1 MEISTYRTFPI
12 TQIFAG
18 EPSINPLELQG
29 IPWGTSLMPHTRRFL
44 RLTRLASYRSYRSCT
59 DAINPTDD
67 TRNSTCKFYE
77 PVFNHTQVRCY
88 NKHFQLRYN
97 IQSQE
102 NGEILY
108 YDDARAAIM
117 SYNPVSKENSVRA
130 GNVLRTTV
138 SFSCKGGYIVCGGL
152 EGEIEIFNN
161 EGKKVVS
168 DNIADPDS
176 TKIINNVKLDWN
188 ESRLTLMTCSN
199 DSKIRIFDAPSYRLL
214 RSFSFNSCV
223 NHANF
228 SPCKKMIGAA
238 LDDRNVVIVDYDTGD
253 NMFVLKGHLD
263 FSFGVAWHPMSSF
276 IVATCNQDRSAKIW
290 DLRMSSDH
298 GVSPLLT
305 LRCNLGSALN
315 LQFSP
320 NGEYLAFSESADFLH
335 IYETQTFTEEQE
347 IDVFGEIAGFSF
359 SSETMTGERLYLGIS
374 DYTYRSLL
382 EYRLR
387 DKSLDKLV
395 I

>member
-1 MEISTYRTFPI
+1 MEIGTYHTFPF
-12 TQIFAG
+12 TQIFEE
-18 EPSINPLELQG
+18 EPSQMPHDFQG
-29 IPWGTSLMPHTRRFL
+29 IPWQTSFMPYTRRSL
-44 RLTRLASYRSYRSCT
+44 RFTRLGSYRSYRSCT
-59 DAINPTDD
+59 DALDATDD
-67 TRNSTCKFYE
+67 TRNNECKFYE
-77 PVFNHTQVRCY
+77 PVFNHTQVHCY
-88 NKHFQLRYN
+88 NKHFQLRYT

-108 YDDARAAIM
+108 YDDRQAAIM
-117 SYNPVSKENSVRA
+117 SYNPVSKTNSIRA
-130 GNVLRTTV
+130 GNVLRNTV

-152 EGEIEIFNN
+152 EGELEIFNN

-199 DSKIRIFDAPSYRLL
+199 DSKIRLFDAPSYRLL
-214 RSFSFNSCV
+214 RSFSFSSCV
-223 NHANF
+223 NHASF

-238 LDDRNVVIVDYDTGD
+238 LDDRNVVIVDYDTGED
-253 NMFVLKGHLD
+253 VFVLKGHRD
-263 FSFGVAWHPMSSF
+263 YSFGVAWHPMNSF
-276 IVATCNQDRSAKIW
+276 LLATCNQDRSAKIW

-298 GVSPLLT
+298 VVSPLLT
-305 LRCNLGSALN
+305 LRCKLGSALN

-335 IYETQTFTEEQE
+335 IYETQTFSEEQE

-359 SSETMTGERLYLGIS
+359 SSETMTPERLYLGIS

-382 EYRLR
+382 EYRLS
-387 DKSLDKLV
+387 DKSLDK
-395 I
+395 ITI